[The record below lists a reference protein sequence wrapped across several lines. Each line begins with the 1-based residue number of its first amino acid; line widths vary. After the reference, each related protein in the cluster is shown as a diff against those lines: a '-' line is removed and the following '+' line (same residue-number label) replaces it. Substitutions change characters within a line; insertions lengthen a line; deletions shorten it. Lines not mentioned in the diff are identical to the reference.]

1 MKATYKNIPNYY
13 RVEGFCDVAKN
24 IHGELFYL
32 CDRLTDNDKRVLLT
46 MYDNIDLYIAKSQYA
61 NEIERNVILIK
72 DSDGDGDVYN

>member
-13 RVEGFCDVAKN
+13 RAEKFNDVSKN

-32 CDRLTDNDKRVLLT
+32 CDRLTDNDKKVLSE
-46 MYDNIDLYIAKSQYA
+46 MFDNIELYIARSQYA

-72 DSDGDGDVYN
+72 N

>member
-13 RVEGFCDVAKN
+13 RVEGFTDVAKN

-46 MYDNIDLYIAKSQYA
+46 MFDNIELYIAKSQYA
-61 NEIERNVILIK
+61 NEIERNAILIK
-72 DSDGDGDVYN
+72 D